1 MRFCVYPAHPV
12 NPVRKMPWLSW
23 WDSAL
28 VFGSVEAGFSSEFQ
42 AGSSE
47 VEEEAEVHLG
57 GGQVVDELGFVGGAQ
72 RLIGFEF
79 DHDFGGDKEIG
90 FEFSDDDA
98 VVVDRELL
106 FAFEGNARFAEFVL
120 KGFVIDGFE
129 KTRAKGG
136 VDFHGASD
144 DRFGEF

>member
-72 RLIGFEF
+72 RLVGFEF
-79 DHDFGGDKEIG
+79 DHDFRGDKKIG
-90 FEFSDDDA
+90 FEVSDDDA
-98 VVVDRELL
+98 VVIDGELL
-106 FAFEGNARFAEFVL
+106 FTFEGNARFAEFVFD
-120 KGFVIDGFE
+120 GFVIDGFE
-129 KTRAKGG
+129 KARAKGG

-144 DRFGEF
+144 DGFREF